1 MWHVVAEED
10 MKCAECKHVIPSG
23 TECLSQM
30 PVAMP
35 EGFRRRKYEN
45 LCIYCHECHHGDKA
59 QLVCYARR
67 LNHWNTKKAKVN
79 EPVPCAHRGASI
91 PTGKKAIVQS
101 IYDWPKIDS
110 DENSEPTG
118 KRMSAN
124 GKFASSTIAAAGVAR
139 PSAVGWHNLSSVTQR
154 KFQTAGLGGV
164 RGVRTPAMA
173 QRLFE
178 SIPRIV
184 RNQGEGAVLEFM
196 KGRHASHIRS
206 VVNAP
211 SRAAQ
216 PSNIVFE
223 SARKNLARGSRN
235 MTATEVSAAKS
246 AGRASAVRI
255 GVKSAVKSGAKAGVI
270 AAAIEAP
277 VAFAENYFHWK
288 RGRKNGEQATK
299 DASKS
304 TAVAGGVGVAAW
316 GATAVAAKGVAMVG
330 ISPSLGPLGVPVA
343 VAGVG
348 LLAYTGARRIYK
360 AAQPDLPLDEYY
372 IVLCKD
378 NDCKTQ
384 FAQRVVDEAL
394 GVDRSAGRGLLLA
407 FLVASVAVF
416 VAVVMLS
423 I

>member
-1 MWHVVAEED
+1 MWHIVAEED
-10 MKCAECKHVIPSG
+10 VKCTECKHVIPYG

-45 LCIYCHECHHGDKA
+45 FCIYCQECNDDKTQPA
-59 QLVCYARR
+59 CYVRR

-79 EPVPCAHRGASI
+79 KPVPCVHCGASI
-91 PTGKKAIVQS
+91 PKGKKAIVQS

-118 KRMSAN
+118 KEMSAN
-124 GKFASSTIAAAGVAR
+124 GKFASATIAAAGAAR
-139 PSAVGWHNLSSVTQR
+139 PSAVGWHNLSNATQR

-196 KGRHASHIRS
+196 KGKHASHIRS
-206 VVNAP
+206 VANAP

-223 SARKNLARGSRN
+223 SARKNLSRGSRT
-235 MTATEVSAAKS
+235 MTAAEVSAAKS
-246 AGRASAVRI
+246 AGRASAMRI
-255 GVKSAVKSGAKAGVI
+255 QVKSAFKSGAKAGGI
-270 AAAIEAP
+270 AAAIEGP
-277 VAFAENYFHWK
+277 VAVAENYLHWK

-299 DASKS
+299 DAAKS
-304 TAVAGGVGVAAW
+304 TATAGGVGVAAW
-316 GATAVAAKGVAMVG
+316 GATAVAAKVG
-330 ISPSLGPLGVPVA
+330 ISLSLGPLGVPVA

-348 LLAYTGARRIYK
+348 LLAYTGVRRIYK

-384 FAQRVVDEAL
+384 FAQRVVDEAS
-394 GVDRSAGRGLLLA
+394 GVDRSAGRGLLLT
-407 FLVASVAVF
+407 FLVAGVAVF
-416 VAVVMLS
+416 LAIVMLS
-423 I
+423 MT